1 MARDSRG
8 TRLCRGQLLFGLT
21 NGGRMKKLLRKTA
34 VLLALLC
41 LLAPLFSLFSAF
53 AEPSESPSPSPAPS
67 AESPSLSPSQ
77 TEEDPDPTPDPFSS
91 VLLYHNES
99 GTVLYEK
106 KEGQGVVPAGP
117 APRMMAALLFLEH
130 YGQDLQKT
138 VTVNRL
144 VTGLATSTM
153 NPGLKGGEQISV
165 YDLLCAM
172 LIANS
177 DDAVYALAFDLY
189 ENDSSAPALLLDAI
203 NERAQKMGMA
213 DTVFFNITGND
224 PGSADQSSNYST
236 LDDLLTLALAF
247 QQEQR
252 LLEICAIDEIY
263 LKPTNKSGE
272 RRLLTR
278 NYLLSALRIGGYTY
292 PYATGLA
299 SASGSFT
306 GHHAIV
312 TARIGSKTFTCISVG
327 AMGLPD
333 EGDAEGKRDYFAAFT
348 DARALF
354 RWGNSHFAYKK
365 VLDENKILGEIK
377 VSLSDD
383 SDYVTVVPE
392 KSLTAFLPLEAEVER
407 DITLIP
413 VLEFTK
419 LTAPVYEGLIVG
431 RVTVLY
437 GDRELGSVRLITAG
451 SLSMS
456 NSMFYIATL
465 RKVMQTPLFLSLM
478 AGIAL
483 FLIAGVL
490 IGARIQYLRLNRPDD
505 LEYVEDDGSGQE
517 SSRPMGE
524 GSMAAALKELTVQT
538 VKRGRL
544 ALLQRINDKN
554 DKDKDKKDGEA
565 AAPAAKEG
573 RALTPAA
580 REERAG
586 VPSAAPIGEGEA
598 EGASAAKSP
607 QSPKAQPQKPAVKV
621 SGAKRMPGEDP
632 RDTARRKAREE
643 AAREKRQGGY
653 VPSGWGERKDDE
665 NK

>member
-1 MARDSRG
+1 ME
-8 TRLCRGQLLFGLT
+8 
-21 NGGRMKKLLRKTA
+21 KLLRKTA

-41 LLAPLFSLFSAF
+41 LLAPFFSLFSAF
-53 AEPSESPSPSPAPS
+53 AEPSDLPSPSPAPS

-106 KEGQGVVPAGP
+106 KGVQGVVPAGP

-153 NPGLKGGEQISV
+153 NPGLKGGEQITV

-189 ENDSSAPALLLDAI
+189 ENDSSAPSLLLDAI

-224 PGSADQSSNYST
+224 PKSEDQSSNYST
-236 LDDLLTLALAF
+236 LADLLTLALAF

-327 AMGLPD
+327 AMGLPE
-333 EGDAEGKRDYFAAFT
+333 EGETEGERDYYASFT
-348 DARALF
+348 DARELF
-354 RWGNSHFAYKK
+354 IWANGHFGYKR
-365 VLDENKILGEIK
+365 VLDKTKILGEIE

-392 KSLTAFLPLEAEVER
+392 QALSAFLPLEVDVEKE
-407 DITLIP
+407 I
-413 VLEFTK
+413 VLKTELAFTR
-419 LTAPVYEGLIVG
+419 LAAPVYEGLIVG
-431 RVTVLY
+431 RVTAFY
-437 GDRELGSVRLITAG
+437 GERELGSVRLLTAG
-451 SLSMS
+451 SLPVS
-456 NSMFYIATL
+456 NSMFYLSTL
-465 RKVMQTPLFLSLM
+465 EKVIKTPLFLAVMGGVALLM
-478 AGIAL
+478 LGCV
-483 FLIAGVL
+483 FV
-490 IGARIQYLRLNRPDD
+490 GARVQYLRKNRPEE
-505 LEYVEDDGSGQE
+505 LEYVEE
-517 SSRPMGE
+517 E
-524 GSMAAALKELTVQT
+524 
-538 VKRGRL
+538 
-544 ALLQRINDKN
+544 
-554 DKDKDKKDGEA
+554 GEA
-565 AAPAAKEG
+565 SAAPLRTVGVAQAL
-573 RALTPAA
+573 RALTGQTVAFSKKALSTA
-580 REERAG
+580 RTKK
-586 VPSAAPIGEGEA
+586 GEGEKMGA
-598 EGASAAKSP
+598 GAASSEENAAIQGGESAVLPVKKSEDSTNEGEDARKTP
-607 QSPKAQPQKPAVKV
+607 QGGRTLPRVT
-621 SGAKRMPGEDP
+621 GAKRMPGEDP
-632 RDTARRKAREE
+632 RDAERRRAREE

-665 NK
+665 DK